1 MHRPNLAGATALVA
15 APVLA
20 IIGIA
25 VSPTMSN
32 QSADQVTAVSV
43 HHFAS
48 GLGLTLQT
56 LAAVLFIAGIAWLA
70 LAVAERS
77 PKLALAGGIL
87 GVGGLL
93 IVLFED
99 GVSATTP
106 AIASG
111 LDHAAATGLLDRVH
125 SGALAGLEPVSLL
138 GDLGLALLG
147 FAAVKAGASQW
158 TAAAITVG
166 AFGESAGF
174 ATGNKPLLLISFA
187 VLLAGLTGACAG
199 LVAVQTRPAPSDD
212 VMVRSQLVEPVPR
225 DATPG

>member
-1 MHRPNLAGATALVA
+1 MPKPSLTGATALVA

-20 IIGIA
+20 ITGIA

-32 QSADQVTAVSV
+32 QAADQLGAASA

-48 GLGLTLQT
+48 GLGLTLQA
-56 LAAVLFIAGIAWLA
+56 LAVGLLIAGIAWLA
-70 LAVAERS
+70 LVVAERS

-111 LDHAAATGLLDRVH
+111 LDHAAAAGLLERVH
-125 SGALAGLEPVSLL
+125 S
-138 GDLGLALLG
+138 
-147 FAAVKAGASQW
+147 
-158 TAAAITVG
+158 
-166 AFGESAGF
+166 
-174 ATGNKPLLLISFA
+174 
-187 VLLAGLTGACAG
+187 
-199 LVAVQTRPAPSDD
+199 
-212 VMVRSQLVEPVPR
+212 
-225 DATPG
+225 